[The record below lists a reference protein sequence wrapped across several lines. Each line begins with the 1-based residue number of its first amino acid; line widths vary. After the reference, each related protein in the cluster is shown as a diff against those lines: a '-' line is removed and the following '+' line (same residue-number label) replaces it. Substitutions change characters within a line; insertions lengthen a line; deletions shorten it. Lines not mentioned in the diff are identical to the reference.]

1 MKRLFF
7 TGATGTLAPFLIH
20 RLLHE
25 GGGETFVCLV
35 RSGDGAARLERRIA
49 TICPG
54 CAARVRGPRFVFVSG
69 DVVSDVAD
77 PGPLDAIW
85 HFASDLRMEHS
96 AEKAVLAANVGGTE
110 RMLALARRSGATLFH
125 VSTAYV
131 AGARSGRVAE
141 GDLMCG
147 QTFRNSYESSK
158 ARAEVLVREAMR
170 SQPAVV
176 FRPSI
181 VIGDTRTGVSL
192 TFQGFYKVLWAG
204 LRLHKRLTGVAGSLL
219 GLKGKEFALTL
230 PCASLEDRVNLVA
243 AEYETDLLFR
253 LHRDP
258 RAVGRT
264 FHVVNPDPPDIGQL
278 FDVFTELIGL
288 QGVRIVPA
296 SEAPEET
303 LASVKLLNEY
313 VGEQIMV
320 YFPYM
325 AENHPDFDMSNVAE
339 LLGGVPPHPRLDH
352 AAWERLFQYA
362 VDRDFAPVY

>member
-1 MKRLFF
+1 MKKLFF

-25 GGGETFVCLV
+25 GGGDVFVCLV
-35 RSGDGAARLERRIA
+35 RTREGAERLARRIG

-54 CAARVRGPRFVFVSG
+54 CAGLVTSPRFTFLSG
-69 DVVSDVAD
+69 DVASDIPD
-77 PGPLDAIW
+77 PGPLDAVW
-85 HFASDLRMEHS
+85 HFASDLRMEHA
-96 AEKAVLAANVGGTE
+96 AEKAVFATNVGGT
-110 RMLALARRSGATLFH
+110 RRVLELCQRTGATLFH

-131 AGARSGRVAE
+131 AGARAGRVTE
-141 GDLMCG
+141 SDLLCG
-147 QTFRNSYESSK
+147 QPFRNSYESSK
-158 ARAEVLVREAMR
+158 AEAEVLVREAMPR
-170 SQPAVV
+170 QPAVV

-204 LRLHKRLTGVAGSLL
+204 LRLHKRLSGVAGALL

-243 AEYETDLLFR
+243 AEYETDLLYR
-253 LHRDP
+253 LHGDP

-264 FHVVNPDPPDIGQL
+264 FHVVNPSPPDIGQL
-278 FDVFTELIGL
+278 FDVFTKLIGL

-296 SEAPEET
+296 SDAPEET

-325 AENHPDFDMSNVAE
+325 AENHPDFDMGNVAE

-352 AAWERLFQYA
+352 AAWERLFHYA
-362 VDRDFAPVY
+362 VDRDFAAVL